1 MLNSSLCPNWCEWFW
16 RWPWERQMKQSF
28 CSPNR
33 LSFRWPQHGK
43 PARVELPWGR
53 TPGARVLLLQM
64 SGRCAELVC
73 LFKSIGRSK
82 CAVGHCSRK
91 QDGMFESQTQ
101 PVLRLYTHRLAWRFT
116 VITLAAGSAGNQ
128 PACEEPYREC
138 QTGLRSQALLENV
151 KPRMHFF
158 VKDLRLRWSLV
169 FSSYGTFRLLVAHV
183 FNLIK
188 NTINANWLL
197 WIVYVCYLNKF

>member
-1 MLNSSLCPNWCEWFW
+1 
-16 RWPWERQMKQSF
+16 MKQSF

-33 LSFRWPQHGK
+33 LSFRRPQHGK

-53 TPGARVLLLQM
+53 TQRGARVLLLQM

-73 LFKSIGRSK
+73 RFKSMGRSK
-82 CAVGHCSRK
+82 CAVSHCSRK
-91 QDGMFESQTQ
+91 QDGMFESQTR

-138 QTGLRSQALLENV
+138 QTVLRSQALLENS
-151 KPRMHFF
+151 KLCMHFF
-158 VKDLRLRWSLV
+158 VEFGIQQLWVACSGH
-169 FSSYGTFRLLVAHV
+169 SGYGWHMI
-183 FNLIK
+183 LIWWK
-188 NTINANWLL
+188 ILYMNWLL
-197 WIVYVCYLNKF
+197 WIVYVCHLKKF

>member
-1 MLNSSLCPNWCEWFW
+1 
-16 RWPWERQMKQSF
+16 MKQSF

-33 LSFRWPQHGK
+33 LSFRRPQHGK

-53 TPGARVLLLQM
+53 TQPGARVLLLQI
-64 SGRCAELVC
+64 SRRCAELVC

-116 VITLAAGSAGNQ
+116 VITLASASAGNQ

-138 QTGLRSQALLENV
+138 QTGLRSQALLENL

-158 VKDLRLRWSLV
+158 CERLKAQVEFGIQQLWDIQV
-169 FSSYGTFRLLVAHV
+169 MGGTCF
-183 FNLIK
+183 
-188 NTINANWLL
+188 
-197 WIVYVCYLNKF
+197 